1 MKLNSNYDLISATPN
16 PGGHAALWIA
26 DMLAQEA
33 ATAIDNGTGVTTPDA
48 QGTPQAGTIVPG
60 MAVALN
66 SSGYWELAT
75 SPTLGTP
82 SLPIMIGFVHGG
94 DDDYD
99 GAYVGKP
106 VVLYGYAEF
115 LTDQFTGASFPP
127 GTPLTVTAMIKPE
140 DVEEVHVGQKAKVRL
155 TGLNQ
160 RFNDALADFDA
171 AVATPD
177 MMGKVGRV
185 ARVLGPRGLMPNPKT
200 GTVTTDIAKAV
211 GDIKGGKIEFRVDR
225 NSNLNFIVGKVSFD
239 EKALA
244 ENYAAALEE
253 ILRAKPSSSKGRY
266 ISKIVVSTTMGP
278 GIPVDPNRTRN
289 VAADDEADA

>member
-16 PGGHAALWIA
+16 PGGHAALWIS

-48 QGTPQAGTIVPG
+48 QGTPQAGTIIPG

-127 GTPLTVTAMIKPE
+127 GTPLTVSAGLFAAKTSASSTLQ
-140 DVEEVHVGQKAKVRL
+140 VVG
-155 TGLNQ
+155 
-160 RFNDALADFDA
+160 F
-171 AVATPD
+171 
-177 MMGKVGRV
+177 VGN
-185 ARVLGPRGLMPNPKT
+185 RGLSNGKLHVVFCP
-200 GTVTTDIAKAV
+200 TT
-211 GDIKGGKIEFRVDR
+211 R
-225 NSNLNFIVGKVSFD
+225 
-239 EKALA
+239 
-244 ENYAAALEE
+244 
-253 ILRAKPSSSKGRY
+253 
-266 ISKIVVSTTMGP
+266 
-278 GIPVDPNRTRN
+278 
-289 VAADDEADA
+289 